1 MNEKTLNKLE
11 YDKIKAQL
19 AELTYFEGGRSLV
32 EEMKPSTDFIRVIA
46 SLDETAE
53 AMEALRFN
61 EPGFLSGLKLVNNYL
76 SKVKVGGLLLPSE
89 LLDIYRI
96 LNSSRRAK
104 KLFGESKY
112 PRLRVICSDIK
123 EDLGLERK
131 IHDAVGED
139 GELRDDA
146 SAQLKTLRNQINT
159 MRIRIRNYL
168 QDFIR
173 SPENQKKLQDALV
186 TERDGRYVVPVK
198 QEFRHEVK
206 GIIHDESASGATVF
220 IEPLPVVENNNRI
233 RSLQAE
239 EKREVERIL
248 RDLSQAVAVFT
259 AEIAVN
265 QNILSDL
272 DLIYARARMAYK
284 TNSYRPEINN
294 AGIVDIS
301 RALHPL
307 LGESGV
313 PVDVQLGKNFDI
325 LVITGPNTGGK
336 TVTLKTIGLLTLMG
350 MSGLFIPARE
360 NSRISIFK
368 DIYVDIGDEQSIE
381 QSLSTF
387 SSHMKNIV
395 EILHKADQDSLVLM
409 DEVGAGTDPVEGA
422 ILARV
427 ILEELQRKKSR
438 VVITTHQSE
447 LKNFAY
453 QNERVENA
461 CVEFDPVS
469 LLPTYKLTI
478 GMPGQSNAF
487 AIAARLGMQSE
498 LVQRARKLVPQREME
513 FGNMIRQ
520 LKESRSQFETSNR
533 EVDKLKEEL
542 RQEKMLLEEDKKNL
556 LRERREVMEKAR
568 SEAEQHLRELKNE
581 ANSAIQELKQMLKE
595 KEQPPKWHEVEKSR
609 KKLNILSLD
618 EFNDY
623 SEQSNSEMSIRPGD
637 YVYINNIN
645 QKGYVLDGPNSQGE
659 VSVQVGMLKLNVNQ
673 KQLSLSQAPEEKRS
687 KWRTQSYLEKA
698 RKISKEIDLR
708 GETVEDAITL
718 TDKYIDDASLVG
730 LESVSIIHG
739 KGTGA
744 LRAALRD
751 FLKNH
756 PHVKSLRDG
765 LSQEGGSGVTVV
777 ELN

>member
-1 MNEKTLNKLE
+1 MDEKTLNRLE
-11 YDKIKAQL
+11 FDKIRNRLSEL
-19 AELTYFEGGRSLV
+19 AFFEGGRKRIH
-32 EEMKPSTDFIRVIA
+32 EMRPSMDIERVVA
-46 SLDETAE
+46 SLDETGE
-53 AMEALRFN
+53 AMEALRFS
-61 EPGFLSGLKLVNNYL
+61 EPGFLSGIKLVNNYL
-76 SKVKVGGLLLPSE
+76 AKAQAGGMLLASE
-89 LLDIYRI
+89 LYDIYRI
-96 LNSSRRAK
+96 LNASRRAS
-104 KLFGESKY
+104 KLLGDNKY
-112 PRLRVICSDIK
+112 RRLKELCSNIQ
-123 EDLGLERK
+123 ENLLLEREL
-131 IHDAVGED
+131 HDAVGED
-139 GELRDDA
+139 GQLRDDA
-146 SAQLKTLRNQINT
+146 SAQLRSLRNQINT

-168 QDFIR
+168 QEFIR

-198 QEFRHEVK
+198 QEYRHEVK

-233 RSLQAE
+233 RALQAE
-239 EKREVERIL
+239 ERREIERIL
-248 RDLSQAVAVFT
+248 RELSQAVAAFSS
-259 AEIAVN
+259 EISLN
-265 QNILSDL
+265 QDILSEL

-284 TNSYRPEINN
+284 SNSYRPEINTS
-294 AGIVDIS
+294 GVLEIS

-307 LGESGV
+307 LGENGV
-313 PVDVQLGKNFDI
+313 PVDVQLGKDFDI
-325 LVITGPNTGGK
+325 LVVTGPNTGGK
-336 TVTLKTIGLLTLMG
+336 TVTLKTIGLLSIMA
-350 MSGLFIPARE
+350 MCGLFVPARE

-368 DIYVDIGDEQSIE
+368 AIYVDIGDEQSIE

-395 EILHKADQDSLVLM
+395 DILRQADQDSLVLM

-427 ILEELQRKKSR
+427 ILEELQRKKSK

-469 LLPTYKLTI
+469 LKPTYKLTI

-487 AIAARLGMQSE
+487 AIAARLGLQAE

-513 FGNMIRQ
+513 FGNMLRQ
-520 LKESRSQFETSNR
+520 LKESRSQFENSNR
-533 EVDKLKEEL
+533 ELDKLKEKIQ
-542 RQEKMLLEEDKKNL
+542 QERLLLEEEKKSL
-556 LRERREVMEKAR
+556 LRERQEVMGKAR
-568 SEAEQHLRELKNE
+568 QEAEQHLREIKDESNQ
-581 ANSAIQELKQMLKE
+581 AIQELKQMLKD

-609 KKLNILSLD
+609 KKLNSLSVSKLAD
-618 EFNDY
+618 HHEPGLPL
-623 SEQSNSEMSIRPGD
+623 SEIKPGD
-637 YVYINNIN
+637 YVHINNIHQN
-645 QKGYVLDGPNSQGE
+645 GYVLAGPNSQGE

-673 KQLSLSQAPEEKRS
+673 NQLSPSQAPQEKGS
-687 KWRTQSYLEKA
+687 KWRNQSYLDKA

-708 GETVEDAITL
+708 GEMVEDALTL
-718 TDKYIDDASLVG
+718 IDKYIDDASLVG
-730 LESVSIIHG
+730 LESVTIIHG

-744 LRAALRD
+744 LRSAIRD

-765 LSQEGGSGVTVV
+765 LSQEGGSGVTIVV
-777 ELN
+777 LN

>member
-1 MNEKTLNKLE
+1 MDEKTLNRLE
-11 YDKIKAQL
+11 FDKIKARLSEL
-19 AELTYFEGGRSLV
+19 AFFEGGRIRV
-32 EEMKPSTDFIRVIA
+32 REMKPFSDYQRVMA

-61 EPGFLSGLKLVNNYL
+61 EPGFLSGLKLVNTYL
-76 SKVKVGGLLLPSE
+76 AKAQAGGMLRASE
-89 LLDIYRI
+89 LFDIYRI
-96 LNSSRRAK
+96 MNSSRRARK
-104 KLFGESKY
+104 QFSENKY
-112 PRLRVICSDIK
+112 PRLKELCSYIE
-123 EDLGLERK
+123 EDLSLERK
-131 IHDAVGED
+131 ISEAVGED

-146 SAQLKTLRNQINT
+146 SVQLKTLRNQINT

-168 QDFIR
+168 QEFIR

-198 QEFRHEVK
+198 QEYRHEVK

-233 RSLQAE
+233 RVLQAE

-248 RDLSQAVAVFT
+248 RELSQAVAAF
-259 AEIAVN
+259 ALEIAAD
-265 QNILSDL
+265 QDILSEL

-284 TNSYRPEINN
+284 TNSYRPQINTS
-294 AGIVDIS
+294 GVLDIS
-301 RALHPL
+301 RAMHPL
-307 LGESGV
+307 LGENGV
-313 PVDVQLGKNFDI
+313 PVDVQLGKDFDI
-325 LVITGPNTGGK
+325 LVVTGPNTGGK
-336 TVTLKTIGLLTLMG
+336 TVTLKTIGLLSIMA
-350 MSGLFIPARE
+350 MCGLFIPARE
-360 NSRISIFK
+360 NSRLSIFNA
-368 DIYVDIGDEQSIE
+368 IYVDIGDEQSIE

-395 EILHKADQDSLVLM
+395 DILRRADHNSLVLM

-427 ILEELQRKKSR
+427 ILEELQRKKSK

-469 LLPTYKLTI
+469 LKPTYTLTI

-487 AIAARLGMQSE
+487 AIASRLGLQPE

-513 FGNMIRQ
+513 FGNMMRQ
-520 LKESRSQFETSNR
+520 LKESRSQFENSSR

-542 RQEKMLLEEDKKNL
+542 LQEKLQLEEDRKNL
-556 LRERREVMEKAR
+556 QRERLEVMEKAR
-568 SEAEQHLRELKNE
+568 REAEQHLREVKNE
-581 ANSAIQELKQMLKE
+581 ANQAIQELKQMLKD
-595 KEQPPKWHEVEKSR
+595 KEQPPKWHEVEQSR
-609 KKLNILSLD
+609 KKLNNLNVNKLVDFPQPDNPVTEIK
-618 EFNDY
+618 
-623 SEQSNSEMSIRPGD
+623 PGD
-637 YVYINNIN
+637 YVFINNIHQN
-645 QKGYVLDGPNSQGE
+645 GYVLDGPNNQGE
-659 VSVQVGMLKLNVNQ
+659 VSVQVGMLKLNVNRN
-673 KQLSLSQAPEEKRS
+673 QLSQSQAPKEKAS
-687 KWRTQSYLEKA
+687 KWRNQSYLDKA
-698 RKISKEIDLR
+698 RRISKEIDLR
-708 GETVEDAITL
+708 GETVEDAL
-718 TDKYIDDASLVG
+718 TIVDKYIDDASLVG

-744 LRAALRD
+744 LRSAIRD
-751 FLKNH
+751 FLRNH

-765 LSQEGGSGVTVV
+765 LSQEGGSGITIVQ
-777 ELN
+777 LN